1 MSRLIIQIV
10 PALPPATN
18 GVGDYA
24 IAIARGLRRDF
35 GLDTLFVVGNERW
48 QGPHEVEGFRVSKLA
63 TRSADRLEAV
73 LDEAGRTSDS
83 SSVLLQMSGYGYA
96 LRGCPFWLLQ
106 GLKRWK
112 TKHPNS
118 RLVTM
123 FHELYAFGL
132 PWSSAFWLNPSQRMV
147 VGGIARVSDIA
158 VTNIQRYRD
167 RLEGLDTSKRG
178 SIETLVV
185 PSNVGEPLEPGK
197 LSSRARSMVVFGLP
211 ASRRRSYETRM
222 AALQR
227 ACEHLGITEVHD
239 VGADFHGI
247 PTRVGAVPVRKHG
260 VMNASALS
268 ALLSDSMAGFVD
280 YFPGYFGK
288 SGVFAAYC
296 AHRLIPVTA
305 EDGLSEEDGITC
317 GIHYYGVDE
326 AETFSEDAQA
336 IADAAWNWYQGHS
349 LKSHAQTFADALQT
363 AND

>member
-1 MSRLIIQIV
+1 MIQIV

-48 QGPHEVEGFRVSKLA
+48 QGPHEVEGFQVSKLA

-123 FHELYAFGL
+123 FHELYAFGP

-167 RLEGLDTSKRG
+167 RLEGLDPSKRG

-185 PSNVGEPLEPGK
+185 PSNVGEPLEPGN

-211 ASRRRSYETRM
+211 ASRR
-222 AALQR
+222 
-227 ACEHLGITEVHD
+227 
-239 VGADFHGI
+239 
-247 PTRVGAVPVRKHG
+247 
-260 VMNASALS
+260 
-268 ALLSDSMAGFVD
+268 
-280 YFPGYFGK
+280 
-288 SGVFAAYC
+288 
-296 AHRLIPVTA
+296 A
-305 EDGLSEEDGITC
+305 EL
-317 GIHYYGVDE
+317 
-326 AETFSEDAQA
+326 
-336 IADAAWNWYQGHS
+336 
-349 LKSHAQTFADALQT
+349 
-363 AND
+363 